1 MTYILVAILIV
12 LMGLTL
18 FSLIRGIV
26 AFLQTTKVDLE
37 NGSADN
43 VAEMQIKQ
51 NKAMIA
57 RIKYQAL
64 AVVVVAVI
72 LAIAQ

>member
-1 MTYILVAILIV
+1 MTYILIAILIV

-43 VAEMQIKQ
+43 VAEMQIRQ

>member
-1 MTYILVAILIV
+1 MTYILIAILIV